1 MKDHKKNSHPAPD
14 PREVRRQNLARFGS
28 TMTPGLQTAD
38 PALLASALSMC
49 ASAGLPDPV
58 VTIESVTDGA
68 TTIDVEVYTFVH
80 IQIPQLSFRTTQDE
94 VALYPEQVI
103 RICKGAGIKSASLPI
118 VDDPPIV
125 ADPPPPPP
133 VV

>member
-1 MKDHKKNSHPAPD
+1 MFKDHKKHPVPTVD
-14 PREVRRQNLARFGS
+14 PRELRRRNLARFGT

-58 VTIESVTDGA
+58 ITIESVTEGA

-80 IQIPQLSFRTTQDE
+80 IGIPHLALRATQDE
-94 VALYPEQVI
+94 VALYPERLIQ
-103 RICKGAGIKSASLPI
+103 ICKGAGIKTSSLPI
-118 VDDPPIV
+118 VDDPPV
-125 ADPPPPPP
+125 EPAPPPP

>member
-80 IQIPQLSFRTTQDE
+80 IRIPGLSFRTTQDE
-94 VALYPEQVI
+94 IALYPE
-103 RICKGAGIKSASLPI
+103 RIIQLCKGAGIRTDSLAI
-118 VDDPPIV
+118 VDDPPI
-125 ADPPPPPP
+125 ALSAPPPP